1 MNRSTSLWI
10 NRSFR
15 VDSTHTWGTFSCLG
29 SSGVVAEEG
38 LFHLY
43 VHTCIRWVSPSA
55 GERRGD
61 PGPLCAAALT
71 CREGWKDPLPD
82 AVPLHGLA
90 WPQHPVQPRRSADND
105 RGCTQ
110 LPQEDGHTH
119 GRPLQVNVV
128 AHPCGQK
135 EKKKERQ
142 LKLKKLFGCVS
153 WLQHVRRVNLQEN
166 VGQRWLGKIS
176 FASAALSSGS
186 RHQSFLLVDRVFCW

>member
-1 MNRSTSLWI
+1 MCMLWSVKWTTHYCQQRRRHGEREGKNRQPVGGSINGSLVNRSTSLWI
-10 NRSFR
+10 NRSFG
-15 VDSTHTWGTFSCLG
+15 VDPTHTWGAFSFLG

-43 VHTCIRWVSPSA
+43 VHTYIRWASPSA

-61 PGPLCAAALT
+61 PGPLFAAALT
-71 CREGWKDPLPD
+71 GREGWKDPPPD

-105 RGCTQ
+105 RGCTR

-135 EKKKERQ
+135 EKKKER
-142 LKLKKLFGCVS
+142 
-153 WLQHVRRVNLQEN
+153 
-166 VGQRWLGKIS
+166 
-176 FASAALSSGS
+176 
-186 RHQSFLLVDRVFCW
+186 